1 LARTERSHYGTI
13 CENITTTR
21 MDIVLI
27 TTHGRTDYLRLCL
40 EYLSRAEGIQDK
52 EIRICID
59 RGGVIPREVS
69 DVVRPIKNIN
79 VEYVRRGYHGFSGNS
94 FNTLESYKEAYNSD
108 AKFVYLIE
116 NDVLV
121 QPDFFKWHEAA
132 QSEGDFMC
140 SIAYRCFRNAELQIG
155 IEDPEAYLVSPRD
168 YASIGV
174 CWKREK
180 LEPVV
185 QHANT
190 DYYGNMQKY
199 LEFMFPDSNLS
210 SYYAEQDGLI
220 MRILERTKQRTIW
233 PFIPRAY
240 HVGFAGYNRL
250 RGMRLSYEEL
260 KKTIHDKE
268 RIKQANAALMDI
280 EPVPTSPV
288 AEWSKL
294 YCAQVLS

>member
-1 LARTERSHYGTI
+1 
-13 CENITTTR
+13 